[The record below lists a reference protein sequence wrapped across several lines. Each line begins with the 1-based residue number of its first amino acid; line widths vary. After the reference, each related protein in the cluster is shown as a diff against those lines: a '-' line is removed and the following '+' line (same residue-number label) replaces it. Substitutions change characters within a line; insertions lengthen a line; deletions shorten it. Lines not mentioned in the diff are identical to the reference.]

1 MLPPNDHLD
10 KPTRKLLAASAK
22 VRIRHIQKD
31 RFIPT
36 RAIQSVLELVDSF
49 VTRPVSI
56 RPRCLAL
63 VGEAGSGKSTLM
75 EEIERRYRQS
85 GESGSTLVAYCTL
98 DPHPDVRVSQR
109 TLLTALGVPRAVS
122 LFQPRVNGDDLIRRA
137 LHELGTRLVI
147 FDEALHLSNLDR
159 SARALVW
166 DWIKWVSTA
175 NRVSVVCA
183 GIPGFEQTIL
193 QEPQLQTRFQI
204 IRLPRWTPGPA
215 FAQFL
220 TAYER
225 SLPLQRPSAL
235 HTQAMQEALLRESA
249 LGQGAVGITHGIK
262 QVIESAAIAAIQ
274 TGAERVTLSLL
285 PAWRDDLES
294 LVSVKV
300 RRRQPRRARA

>member
-1 MLPPNDHLD
+1 MSPKYEHVD

-22 VRIRHIQKD
+22 IRIRHIQKD
-31 RFIPT
+31 RFIPS
-36 RAIQSVLELVDSF
+36 RAIQSVLDLVDSF
-49 VTRPVSI
+49 VTRPASI

-75 EEIERRYRQS
+75 EEIDRRYRRG
-85 GESGSTLVAYCTL
+85 GESCSKLVAYCTL
-98 DPHPDVRVSQR
+98 DPYPDVRVSQR
-109 TLLTALGVPRAVS
+109 ALLTSLDVPRAVP
-122 LFQPRVNGDDLIRRA
+122 LFQPRLNGDDLIRRS

-204 IRLPRWTPGPA
+204 IRLPRWSPGPA

-225 SLPLQRPSAL
+225 SLPLRRPSAL
-235 HTQAMQEALLRESA
+235 HTPAMQEALLRESA
-249 LGQGAVGITHGIK
+249 LGQGVAGIRPHARI
-262 QVIESAAIAAIQ
+262 
-274 TGAERVTLSLL
+274 RVKLGH
-285 PAWRDDLES
+285 
-294 LVSVKV
+294 
-300 RRRQPRRARA
+300 